1 MADAEKARLSCR
13 AGIARAGVSRA
24 GAVLSGSDRLPAPT
38 EEGGTQRENR
48 WEFSSDTTSTGW
60 TVTDQ
65 PTT

>member
-1 MADAEKARLSCR
+1 MADASTARLSCR

-24 GAVLSGSDRLPAPT
+24 GAVLSGTDKLPANT

-48 WEFSSDTTSTGW
+48 WDYASETTATGW